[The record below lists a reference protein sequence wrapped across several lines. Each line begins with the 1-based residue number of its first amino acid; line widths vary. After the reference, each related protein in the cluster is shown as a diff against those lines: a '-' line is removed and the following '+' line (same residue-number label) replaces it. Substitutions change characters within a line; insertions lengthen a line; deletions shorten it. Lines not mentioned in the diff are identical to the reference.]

1 MPLAEQQECDSVGE
15 MGAQEEL
22 TAILRDAAEAAI
34 AGGLPV
40 LTYEG
45 YADAVVAA
53 GWRPP
58 PRLITDPAELGDLPD
73 GAVILDPLGVP
84 RQRAGSLWVAAAGG
98 SLTPDQVPLPG
109 TVLHTPQAG

>member
-1 MPLAEQQECDSVGE
+1 MGE

-22 TAILRDAAEAAI
+22 TSLLRDAAEAAI

-45 YADAVVAA
+45 YADAAVVA

-73 GAVILDPLGVP
+73 GAVILDALGAS
-84 RQRAGSLWVAAAGG
+84 RQRAGSLWVATAGG
-98 SLTPDQVPLPG
+98 SSTPDQVPLPG
-109 TVLHTPQAG
+109 AVLHTPQAG